1 MEVWRQMEQDERFIK
16 KRMQDLADQ
25 SYRAGIYTFTGFLT
39 QAEQELYFQM
49 SRELGNI
56 YGEAF
61 HGKLF
66 GGVDGCERQVLRFG
80 DEESFG
86 YDVGFP
92 ICCIEISPVMEK
104 FSDKLTHRDYLGA
117 LMHLGIER
125 STLGDIMLREKKA
138 YLFCLDKV
146 ADYIQ
151 ESLVQIKHTNVSCRR
166 LESMPEAVRPQLETV
181 RLVVPS
187 LRVDVVIAKLYHLSR
202 SQSAALCRDKKVFVN
217 GRQTEN
223 TSSMLGEQD
232 IVSVRGFGK
241 FICDGVLGETRKG
254 NQSIALSKYV

>member
-1 MEVWRQMEQDERFIK
+1 MEQDERFIR
-16 KRMQDLADQ
+16 KRILDLAEQ

-39 QAEQELYFQM
+39 QAEQDLFFRM
-49 SRELGNI
+49 SREHGNAD
-56 YGEAF
+56 GTSFEEGFF
-61 HGKLF
+61 HGNLF
-66 GGVDGCERQVLRFG
+66 GGVEGCERQVLRFG

-86 YDVGFP
+86 YDVGYP
-92 ICCIEISPVMEK
+92 ICCLEISPVMEK

-125 STLGDIMLREKKA
+125 STLGDIMLREKTA

-151 ESLVQIKHTNVSCRR
+151 ENLVRIKHTNVSCRR

-181 RLVVPS
+181 KLVVPS
-187 LRVDVVIAKLYHLSR
+187 LRVDVVIAKLYRLSR
-202 SQSAALCRDKKVFVN
+202 SQSTALCRDKKVFVN

-223 TSSMLGEQD
+223 TSSMLREHD
-232 IVSVRGFGK
+232 IVSVRGFGR